1 MTSIDQKEVDEF
13 EKKLKEK
20 MESIQ
25 PITCNILVIGHSG
38 SGKSSF
44 IKKLFG
50 MEISKGIGE
59 ITKTFECYES
69 KDLNL
74 RIYDSK
80 GITKSDNN
88 FFLELENFLKNTE
101 IHVVWIMIDCS
112 SYRIENFY
120 KDIANVLKDY
130 FILFLLNK
138 IDLLTQEEVDILRK
152 ELNSLE
158 IENCK
163 GIYSTRVTNSIP
175 NINRCKNC
183 NSGRLLIDNQ
193 EELIICKDCNFEMKW
208 SDFQNKDEMKELIEK
223 TIEIVPLQQKVSF
236 IANQKVNIEIKR
248 EKAQEFINNFN
259 QSLMYEVGLFD
270 PNLKKSELIIGLYR
284 IYGLY
289 GEIDLT
295 YLSNLNQFISNLTG
309 IVSLGPV
316 GEIIKCG
323 TKVSF
328 FYYYS
333 KSLNELLYDTTKKIL
348 NK

>member
-1 MTSIDQKEVDEF
+1 MTSIDQKEVEEF

-20 MESIQ
+20 MENIK
-25 PITCNILVIGHSG
+25 PITCNILVIGQTG

-59 ITKTFECYES
+59 ITKTFECYDS

-80 GITKSDNN
+80 GITRSDDNY
-88 FFLELENFLKNTE
+88 FLELEKFLKTTE

-112 SYRIENFY
+112 SYRIEGFY
-120 KDIANVLKDY
+120 KEICQVLKDY
-130 FILFLLNK
+130 LVLFLLNK
-138 IDLLTQEEVDILRK
+138 IDLLTQNEVEILRQ
-152 ELNSLE
+152 ELKNLE

-163 GIYSTRVTNSIP
+163 GIFSTRVTNSIP
-175 NINRCKNC
+175 NIHECILCKSNM
-183 NSGRLLIDNQ
+183 LLIDNH
-193 EELIICKDCNFEMKW
+193 EELIICKNCKFEMKW
-208 SDFQNKDEMKELIEK
+208 SDFQNKDELKELIEK
-223 TIEIVPLQQKVSF
+223 TVQIVPIQQKVSF

-248 EKAQEFINNFN
+248 EKALEYISNFN
-259 QSLMYEVGLFD
+259 SSLLYEVGLFD
-270 PNLKKSELIIGLYR
+270 PNLKKSELIVGLYR

-289 GEIDLT
+289 GEVDLT

-309 IVSLGPV
+309 IVSLGPI

-323 TKVSF
+323 TKISF

-333 KSLNELLYDTTKKIL
+333 KALNDLLYDTTKKIL